1 MSHNMQGNDSKTPI
15 NKKDF
20 WNTTWQ
26 AVRDAEFLIGSK
38 FSLDAASTLEA
49 KKAHSFISPE
59 MDAFFV
65 SWFDEFRGAVWCN
78 PPFSKKELFLDRAHE
93 QAKKYGMTVVCMVPF
108 EPTTKWWL
116 RHVIERAS
124 IVYIPSARYN
134 FIDDETKKEISG
146 CPFSSCFAV
155 FTSLTMPTQYI
166 HFTKGIGGD

>member
-1 MSHNMQGNDSKTPI
+1 MPHNMQGNSSNTPP

-26 AVRDAEFLIGSK
+26 AVRDAEKLTGRK
-38 FSLDAASTLEA
+38 FMLDAATTKEA
-49 KKAHSFISPE
+49 SKAIQYITPE
-59 MDAFFV
+59 MDALSR
-65 SWFDEFRGAVWCN
+65 SWIDEIPGAVWCN
-78 PPFSKKELFLDRAHE
+78 PPFSRKELFLDKAHE
-93 QAKKYGMTVVCMVPF
+93 QAIMLGEIIVCMIPF
-108 EPTTKWWL
+108 EPTTKWWMNY
-116 RHVIERAS
+116 VMDEAS

-166 HFTKGIGGD
+166 HFNKGIGGD